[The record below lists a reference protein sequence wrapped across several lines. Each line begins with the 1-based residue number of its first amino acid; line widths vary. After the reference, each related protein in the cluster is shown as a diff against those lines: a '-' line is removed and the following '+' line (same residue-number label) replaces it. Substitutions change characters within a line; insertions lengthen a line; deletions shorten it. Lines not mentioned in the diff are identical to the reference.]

1 MRITV
6 VFLSILALAG
16 CTALVVGGGA
26 GGSYP
31 QGKDERS
38 QAVVNSDAA
47 ISGDIRQK
55 LVSDPVVSDFRVG
68 VRTYKG
74 TVTLSGA
81 VGSYVA
87 RERALD
93 LAKGTTGVITV
104 NNQIV
109 VEDRNR

>member
-1 MRITV
+1 MRTAVI
-6 VFLSILALAG
+6 FLSFLTLAG

-31 QGKDERS
+31 QGNDERPQS
-38 QAVVNSDAA
+38 VVNSDAA

-55 LVSDPVVSDFRVG
+55 FVADPVVGDFRIG

-74 TVTLSGA
+74 MVTLSGT

-87 RERALD
+87 RDRALD
-93 LAKGTTGVITV
+93 LAKSTAGVITV
-104 NNQIV
+104 TNQIV
-109 VEDRNR
+109 VEDRN